1 MNYKMKRIFLLFLTA
16 CLLLTSCQRLEPTDA
31 PVSETQADTGGDGT
45 AGVPEHAI
53 NVMSFNLYGINM
65 MTTAKNDASVEI
77 DGTVATRGP
86 KLNALLRGEQIDIAG
101 LQEASAPWREW
112 MMTGLDKDYG
122 FTGYTTR
129 DTGEGGIVL
138 YRRDKF
144 RVIDN
149 GAFWLTYY
157 APTEP
162 DKSSTSNFDRM
173 CTWVIFRVL
182 ETDDVILFM
191 DTHLDTVAEARP
203 EQAEVVI
210 RQMQKLKKDVETRM
224 SLESC
229 PVILVGDMNARLD
242 EIAYQV
248 MVDNMK
254 DARRNSL
261 GDTVN
266 DFYSTSPGY
275 RYYPQP
281 YYFVRDGHVIDH
293 IFVTEN
299 ITVYNYKM
307 LQTSSNHCEYGTFI
321 SDHNAI
327 IAKIFWNIKENET

>member
-1 MNYKMKRIFLLFLTA
+1 MLLI
-16 CLLLTSCQRLEPTDA
+16 SCQA
-31 PVSETQADTGGDGT
+31 VDTNGKGDVESQTLPIADGT
-45 AGVPEHAI
+45 PTVPEHAI

-77 DGTVATRGP
+77 DGTVATRGA
-86 KLNALLRGEQIDIAG
+86 KLNALLSGEQIDIAG

-112 MMTGLDKDYG
+112 MMTDLDKAYG

-144 RVIDN
+144 RVIDS
-149 GAFWLTYY
+149 GAFWLTYW

-162 DKSSTSNFDRM
+162 DKIDASSLDRM

-191 DTHLDTVAEARP
+191 DTHLDTVADARP
-203 EQAEVVI
+203 EQADVVI
-210 RQMQKLKKDVETRM
+210 REMKKLKKDVETRL
-224 SLESC
+224 SVASC
-229 PVILVGDMNARLD
+229 PVILVGDMNAELD
-242 EIAYQV
+242 EIAYKT
-248 MVDNMK
+248 MAESMK

-266 DFYSTSPGY
+266 DFYSTSPGL
-275 RYYPQP
+275 RYFPQP
-281 YYFVRDGHVIDH
+281 YYFIRDGHVIDH
-293 IFVTEN
+293 IFVSED

-307 LQTSSNHCEYGTFI
+307 LQTSSNHCEYGAYI